1 MRRRVVLFIALSL
14 LFAVPEGA
22 HAQLSPGGVFG
33 AVTAPFRH
41 MLGRFGHFPHR
52 HARESSSQR
61 TTAASPAGQQTSS
74 HFGAAGPAAWPTA
87 YEDIIGYTFWPA
99 DYAERIRGTGFAFI
113 AETIAPQAQPR
124 SARVA
129 TTGSAIPSDTASDTC
144 GEPGDSQAKWPASRI
159 EQVAQMSDA
168 QHDALDKLQGA
179 VDQAATTVRA
189 DCHDIA
195 ALNPRERL
203 HLLVQQLWATRDGG
217 ASVRAPLRAF
227 YDLLN
232 VPQKAAF
239 TNRPQPAAP
248 RDARTANADMGQQV
262 QACAAR
268 SGDDSE
274 RMLKR
279 IEQTIRPK
287 KHQGAVLDSLRKTST
302 DMAKLLAVSCTQP
315 VPTDPLSRLDDAES
329 QLTRMN
335 YAATSMEIA
344 VNGFYARLD
353 EQQKSKFDALGR

>member
-1 MRRRVVLFIALSL
+1 MRGRVFLFIALSL
-14 LFAVPEGA
+14 VFAVPEGA

-41 MLGRFGHFPHR
+41 MLGRFGHFPRR

-61 TTAASPAGQQTSS
+61 TTAAPPAGPTSS

-87 YEDIIGYTFWPA
+87 YEDIIGNTFWPA
-99 DYAERIRGTGFAFI
+99 DYAARIRGTGFALI
-113 AETIAPQAQPR
+113 AETIAPQVQPR

-129 TTGSAIPSDTASDTC
+129 TTGSAIPSDTASDAC
-144 GEPGDSQAKWPASRI
+144 GDPGDSQTKWPASRI
-159 EQVAQMSDA
+159 EQVAQMSNA

-179 VDQAATTVRA
+179 IDQAATTVRA
-189 DCHDIA
+189 GCHDTA

-203 HLLVQQLWATRDGG
+203 HLLVQQLWAVRDGG

-239 TNRPQPAAP
+239 TNQPQPPAP
-248 RDARTANADMGQQV
+248 RDARAANADMGQQV

-268 SGDDSE
+268 SGDDPE

-279 IEQTIRPK
+279 IEQTIRPTK
-287 KHQGAVLDSLRKTST
+287 QQGAILQSLRKTST

-315 VPTDPLSRLDDAES
+315 IPADPLARLDDAES

-344 VNGFYARLD
+344 VNSFYVRLD
-353 EQQKSKFDALGR
+353 EQQKTKFDALGR